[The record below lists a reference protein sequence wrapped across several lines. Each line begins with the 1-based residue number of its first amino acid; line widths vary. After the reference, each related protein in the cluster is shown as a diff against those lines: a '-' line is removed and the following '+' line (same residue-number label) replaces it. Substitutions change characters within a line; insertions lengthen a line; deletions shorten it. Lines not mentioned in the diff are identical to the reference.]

1 MGKSKGRH
9 PFLEAVKGYRWVFLT
24 LIAVCVITIL
34 FCFQYYQRLY
44 STIRDESKAY
54 LQEISS
60 RIGKNIDVILGDNFT
75 LLNTTA
81 STLEGKAFPAF
92 SDIQPL
98 LKSQREHTNYK
109 SLMLVDRGGNAF
121 DVDDSTGIFLNLD
134 ADTREKTL
142 EKREVLSTTQI
153 INNQECIIFSVPL
166 NSLKVGGR
174 EMIALVASYDP
185 ASFDQVLSMSSFDE
199 KAYSQIITK
208 AGTSVTRPTSKYAMK
223 TGYNIFSSIKDAQFD
238 GGCSLEKLK
247 SDIAA
252 DRSDQ
257 VSFTSDGDHRYMVY
271 IPISQADWYLLNF
284 VPVQVVNQ
292 KSEAL
297 LRSTLI
303 ICGLI
308 CLAFLFFIAF
318 ILYTFNNHRKKLE
331 KMVYVDRVT
340 GGNTIQR
347 FYSLAREA
355 LENAEPGAW
364 ALVFTNIEKFKV
376 LNEQFG
382 HKNCDLLLRIFDRHI
397 RSRLSDGECIGRL
410 SADNFCIL
418 MQYQDNASLLSRL
431 SEWFFS
437 ANAKIQ
443 SENASMT
450 FPVTEYGIY
459 VVIDPSLPVTQ
470 MIDRARLALRNPA
483 KAIENK
489 LHYSFYDD
497 ATRQQLLREKQL
509 EDMMEA
515 AIQKK
520 EFQVYLQPKY
530 HLPEEVIGG
539 AEALVRWF
547 NTPSKMIFPDEFI
560 PLFERNGFIIQ
571 LDLYVF
577 EEVCRTLRLW
587 LDHGL
592 TPVKI
597 SINCSRM
604 HLKDPN
610 FLKPYIELS
619 EKYNIDRK
627 YLEIELT
634 ESIVFENTDQLAQI
648 IETIRSAGFGCSMDD
663 FGSGY
668 SSLNL
673 IRTIPVDTLK
683 LDRIFFY
690 GSAAQSTK
698 SEAVVKN
705 IISMAKALSMEA
717 VAEGIEERAQVEMLK
732 KAGCDYIQG
741 YVFAKPMSIKDFERL
756 LFGKNIE

>member
-1 MGKSKGRH
+1 MEKSKGRH

-24 LIAVCVITIL
+24 LIGVCVVTVL

-44 STIRDESKAY
+44 STIRDESKTY
-54 LQEISS
+54 LQEVSS
-60 RIGKNIDVILGDNFT
+60 RICKNIDLILADNFNVLYT
-75 LLNTTA
+75 MA
-81 STLEGKAFPAF
+81 SSQEGKAYPAF
-92 SDIQPL
+92 SDIQPVL
-98 LKSQREHTNYK
+98 QSQRAHSNYK
-109 SLMLVDRGGNAF
+109 SLMLIDTDGNAF
-121 DVDDSTGIFLNLD
+121 NVDDSTGIFLNLD
-134 ADTREKTL
+134 AEAREKIL
-142 EKREVLSTTQI
+142 GKSEILSTTQM
-153 INNQECIIFSVPL
+153 INNQEYIIFSVPL
-166 NSLKVGGR
+166 NGLRVGGR
-174 EMIALVASYDP
+174 EMIALMASYDP
-185 ASFDQVLSMSSFDE
+185 AAFDQVLSMSSFGE
-199 KAYSQIITK
+199 KAYSQLITK
-208 AGTSVTRPTSKYAMK
+208 SGTSVTRPTSKYAMQ
-223 TGYNIFSSIKDAQFD
+223 TGYNIFASIKDASFD
-238 GGCSLEKLK
+238 DGSSLEKLK
-247 SDIAA
+247 ADIDA

-257 VSFTSDGDHRYMVY
+257 LSFTADGVHRYMIY
-271 IPISQADWYLLNF
+271 TPITQGDWYLLNF

-297 LRSTLI
+297 LRSTLV
-303 ICGLI
+303 ICGFI
-308 CLAFLFFIAF
+308 SLAFLFLIAF
-318 ILYTFNNHRKKLE
+318 ILYTFNKHRKKLE
-331 KMVYVDRVT
+331 EIAYVDRVT

-347 FYSLAREA
+347 FYDLARGF
-355 LENAEPGAW
+355 LEKAEPGTYAV
-364 ALVFTNIEKFKV
+364 VFTNIEKFKV

-382 HKNCDLLLRIFDRHI
+382 RKNCDLILRLFDQHI
-397 RSRLSDGECIGRL
+397 QSRLSEEECMGRL

-418 MQYQDNASLLSRL
+418 MQYQDDASLLSRF
-431 SEWFFS
+431 SEWYFS
-437 ANAKIQ
+437 ANAKIHA
-443 SENASMT
+443 ENASMT
-450 FPVTEYGIY
+450 LPVTEYGIY

-470 MIDRARLALRNPA
+470 MIDRARLALRSPA

-577 EEVCRTLRLW
+577 EEVCRTLRKW

-604 HLKDPN
+604 HLKDPH

-619 EKYNIDRK
+619 EKYSIDRK

-634 ESIVFENTDQLAQI
+634 ESIVLENTDQLAQI